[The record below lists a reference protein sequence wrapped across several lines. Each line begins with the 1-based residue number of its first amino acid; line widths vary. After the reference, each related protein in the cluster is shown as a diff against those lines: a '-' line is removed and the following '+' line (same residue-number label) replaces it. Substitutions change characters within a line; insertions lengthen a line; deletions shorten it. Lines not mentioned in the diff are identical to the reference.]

1 MELPDTKKRG
11 HITSVI
17 PAPNP
22 LKNMNENKLN
32 IIAITIG
39 ALISVLLIIT
49 LISLKDTNDEV
60 TKIYNEFLME

>member
-1 MELPDTKKRG
+1 
-11 HITSVI
+11 
-17 PAPNP
+17 
-22 LKNMNENKLN
+22 MNENKLN

>member
-1 MELPDTKKRG
+1 
-11 HITSVI
+11 
-17 PAPNP
+17 
-22 LKNMNENKLN
+22 MNENKLN

-39 ALISVLLIIT
+39 ALISILLIIT